1 MVTVTVLPCNLINE
15 IGKWKDMKLVKKDVP
30 FEAYDVLDCHG
41 TECGLITNFDGEGYV
56 ASVRDPE
63 DHDKRHM
70 VDVAGLSMGAAEYD
84 YLDGDIYHA
93 VANVLDALEIARFP
107 DESTREDWS
116 YYDERCREL
125 EREQAWYMECDLQLE
140 RESRGEV

>member
-1 MVTVTVLPCNLINE
+1 
-15 IGKWKDMKLVKKDVP
+15 MKLVKKDVP

-93 VANVLDALEIARFP
+93 VANVMDALEIALFP
-107 DESTREDWS
+107 EDLGDEAWPFDTPEYKEQQRRDAYWRA
-116 YYDERCREL
+116 YDE
-125 EREQAWYMECDLQLE
+125 QLE
-140 RESRGEV
+140 FESRYGV